1 MMIVAR
7 GNNARIKE
15 FFRNK
20 HNNKLNDGQ
29 LESSSDLGGEELNY
43 KHF

>member
-20 HNNKLNDGQ
+20 HNELNDGQ